1 MRVKQTISFY
11 LTFRYILALG
21 LLSILSLGSYF
32 ILKENIKDQKNSAAI
47 VNVSGR
53 QRMLSQRIALFSL
66 RLISA
71 GDSLEKKTYAGELRE
86 AISLMED
93 SHNSLIHSAAFSFDR
108 LRTLSEAEVKPR
120 PLGRGK
126 V

>member
-21 LLSILSLGSYF
+21 FLSILSLGSYF

-47 VNVSGR
+47 VNISGR
-53 QRMLSQRIALFSL
+53 QRMLSQRIALSSL
-66 RLISA
+66 RLFSA
-71 GDSLEKKTYAGELRE
+71 KDSSEKKTCAGELKE

-93 SHNSLIHSAAFSFDR
+93 SHNSLIKGGV
-108 LRTLSEAEVKPR
+108 EMN
-120 PLGRGK
+120 
-126 V
+126 